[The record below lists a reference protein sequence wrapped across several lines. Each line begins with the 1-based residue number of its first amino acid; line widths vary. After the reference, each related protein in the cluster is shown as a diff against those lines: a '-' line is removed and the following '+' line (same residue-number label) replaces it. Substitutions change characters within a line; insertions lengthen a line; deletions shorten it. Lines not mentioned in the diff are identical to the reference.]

1 MEKIAGTQ
9 EVNRCHV
16 VFLSEEDASHIPS
29 MLMTESPILAVTD
42 IPGLTEKGAIIGMN
56 IQNQR
61 IVFEVNLKA
70 AQQSTLQLSS
80 KLLNLAARVYQ

>member
-1 MEKIAGTQ
+1 MNSSDRMTL
-9 EVNRCHV
+9 NRLLL
-16 VFLSEEDASHIPS
+16 FLA
-29 MLMTESPILAVTD
+29 LFLGLTESPILAVTD

-56 IQNQR
+56 VQNQR

-80 KLLNLAARVYQ
+80 KLLNLAARVYQWPD